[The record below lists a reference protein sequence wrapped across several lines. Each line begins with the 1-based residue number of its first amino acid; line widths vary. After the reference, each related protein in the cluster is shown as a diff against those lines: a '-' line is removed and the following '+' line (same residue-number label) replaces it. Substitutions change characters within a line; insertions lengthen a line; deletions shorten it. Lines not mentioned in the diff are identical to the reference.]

1 MMEDKMGQEEK
12 KQAADAA
19 MSDAF
24 AVAERVALL
33 LDRYAG
39 DNGDDREVIEDW
51 THRLCQLERE
61 VYKVL
66 GTPRTRLP
74 SGGLVPASSWTRDRA

>member
-1 MMEDKMGQEEK
+1 MGQEEK

-24 AVAERVALL
+24 AVAERLAML

-39 DNGDDREVIEDW
+39 DSGDDTDAIEDW

-61 VYKVL
+61 VYKTL

-74 SGGLVPASSWTRDRA
+74 GGGLVPATSWTRGAA

>member
-1 MMEDKMGQEEK
+1 MGQDEK

-24 AVAERVALL
+24 AVAERVAML

-39 DNGDDREVIEDW
+39 DNGDDAEMIQDW
-51 THRLCQLERE
+51 SHQLHMLEATILRG
-61 VYKVL
+61 L
-66 GTPRTRLP
+66 GFPRARLP
-74 SGGLVPASSWTRDRA
+74 GGGLVPASSWSKGAV